1 MAFDGT
7 QMLYA
12 TVARVGAQMLSHGAG
27 AAA

>member
-1 MAFDGT
+1 MALDDT

-12 TVARVGAQMLSHGAG
+12 TVARVRAQMLSHGAG